1 MGLIQPMA
9 HQLCWLA
16 IQPTQPIETGP
27 MVLSYKPIIYI
38 YIFFF
43 SESELYNYIYKP
55 FMMLFF
61 FTAAQFLG
69 LLLLPFSSFFSS
81 IRIRVKGMVFVFLY
95 DNPNLFLVWIS
106 LTFLKNFSY
115 MSMGLNLFSG
125 IVVFVHTLR

>member
-38 YIFFF
+38 YIYFFF

-61 FTAAQFLG
+61 FSRLFNFYVYCYCLS
-69 LLLLPFSSFFSS
+69 LHSFPPFESELKVWYSFGFVIIYVHLISNYFS
-81 IRIRVKGMVFVFLY
+81 VDF
-95 DNPNLFLVWIS
+95 
-106 LTFLKNFSY
+106 LTFFLNFSY
-115 MSMGLNLFSG
+115 MFLCEN
-125 IVVFVHTLR
+125 